1 MAKPRSSTPTS
12 ASRGRLVAV
21 LVVFLLLVAAMWG
34 AIVALGLQPQLG
46 LDLRG
51 GTSITMIPAEGQ
63 EVDEEILEQ
72 TVQVI
77 RQRVDAIGVAEPDV
91 ARQGENVIIQL
102 PGVADQEQ
110 ALEIVGQTAV
120 LQFRRVLEVFPP
132 ESEGH
137 AEAGPACD
145 SQQFVGPPP
154 DDEEVVLCERQR
166 GPDGEDLPPEEWPKY
181 RLGPVEV
188 HGEQISDANATLD
201 QFGLGGY
208 EVLLNF
214 DSEGASTF
222 ARVTG
227 ELACE
232 PAGSPLRQFAIVLDD
247 VVESAPQVSEQVAC
261 GQGIAGGQA
270 TITVGGAED
279 EARQLALVLRTGALP
294 IQLQPATAQ
303 SVSPT
308 LGEASLT
315 AGLQAGLIGL
325 VLVALYLLAL
335 YRGMGLAAIAE
346 LVAFGVI
353 VYGFVILLGEWI
365 GFTLT
370 LAGIAGIIVSVG
382 IAADSSII
390 YRERYRDEIK
400 AGRTVRTA
408 ADVAFRKAW
417 RTNLTGNTVS
427 FLAALVLYVLAVGP
441 VRGFA
446 FTLGLSTL
454 IDTLLFG
461 TFTRSLFGLIAR
473 NPRLARSPWMGLR
486 ADQVSPTLVSG
497 GTAAPEQRTPAHQT
511 TGDSA

>member
-1 MAKPRSSTPTS
+1 MAKSRSAPAAS
-12 ASRGRLVAV
+12 AGKGQLVAV
-21 LVVFLLLVAAMWG
+21 LAVFMVVVVVSWG
-34 AIVALGLQPQLG
+34 VILALGLRPQLG

-63 EVDEEILEQ
+63 VIDEEILDQ

-91 ARQGENVIIQL
+91 ARQGDTVLIQL

-120 LQFRRVLEVFPP
+120 LQFRRVLEVVPP
-132 ESEGH
+132 GTENYETVGPPCDES
-137 AEAGPACD
+137 
-145 SQQFVGPPP
+145 QYVGPPP
-154 DDEEVVLCERQR
+154 EEEEVVLCERAR
-166 GPDGEDLPPEEWPKY
+166 DPAGDDLPTEEWTKY
-181 RLGPVEV
+181 RAGPAEIR
-188 HGEQISDANATLD
+188 GERVTDASAQLD
-201 QFGLGGY
+201 QSGFGGY
-208 EVLLNF
+208 EVALQF
-214 DSEGASTF
+214 DSDGASQF
-222 ARVTG
+222 RQVTG

-232 PAGSPLRQFAIVLDD
+232 PVGSPLRLFAIVLDD
-247 VVESAPQVSEQVAC
+247 VIESAPQISPDVPC
-261 GQGIAGGQA
+261 GQGIGSDAI
-270 TITVGGAED
+270 ITVGGAQD
-279 EARQLALVLRTGALP
+279 DARQLALVLRTGALP
-294 IQLQPATAQ
+294 IQLEFATAQ

-315 AGLQAGLIGL
+315 AGLQAGVIGL
-325 VLVALYLLAL
+325 VLVGLYLLAL

-346 LVAFGVI
+346 LGMFGVI
-353 VYGFVILLGEWI
+353 VYGLIIALGETI

-461 TFTRSLFGLIAR
+461 TFTRSLFGLVAR
-473 NPRLARSPWMGLR
+473 NPRLARSRWMGLR
-486 ADQVSPTLVSG
+486 VEDVSPTLAGDVD
-497 GTAAPEQRTPAHQT
+497 AAPERTPAEQR
-511 TGDSA
+511 TGGAS